1 MNIRCWIARIALLAL
16 VALIFVSCS
25 QKEEAS
31 KPAVPDSAA
40 LESSAPETEK
50 AAAEPSYGDA
60 LVEGS
65 IGDASNLIPM
75 LSSDTGS
82 HAITGLVYNGL
93 VKYDKDIEL
102 VGDLA
107 EKWSISEDGT
117 VIDFYLRKGVK
128 WHDGSPFS
136 AEDVLFTCKVMI
148 DPKTP
153 TAYGD
158 DFLQVQT
165 AEVID
170 PHTFRVTYKRP
181 FAPALASWGMGV
193 VPKHLLEGKD
203 ITQSPLTRD
212 PVGTGPY
219 VFERWITGQEIVL
232 RANPDY
238 FEGRPYI
245 SESKTRIIP
254 DTATMFLEL
263 KAGGVDLMGLTPIQ
277 YTRQTIDEE
286 SKRRFNKYTYLAS
299 AYTYLGYN
307 LLAPKF
313 KDKRVRQAISY
324 AVNKEQIIE
333 GVLLGLGEPAS
344 GPFKPGTWPYN
355 PNVKPYPYDPERAKE
370 LLRQAGWED
379 RDGDGL
385 LDRDGES
392 FRFTIL
398 TNQGNESRQKTG
410 VIIQHTLKAIG
421 IEVKVRTVEWAAF
434 LKEFVDKKKFE
445 AVILGWT
452 IPPDPDLFDV
462 WHSSKTQPG
471 ELNFVSYRNE
481 EVDRLIE
488 KSRYTFDQEVR
499 KECVY
504 KIQEILAEDQPY
516 TFLYVP
522 QALVAVNSRVRGI
535 EPAPLGISY
544 NRIKWYVPTNEQKY
558 EIAF

>member
-1 MNIRCWIARIALLAL
+1 MNIRYRIARLVLPAL
-16 VALIFVSCS
+16 VVLIFLSCG

-31 KPAVPDSAA
+31 EPSVQNPATQ
-40 LESSAPETEK
+40 ESSPPEPAK
-50 AAAEPSYGDA
+50 AVGEPAYGDA

-75 LSSDTGS
+75 LSSDSSS
-82 HAITGLVYNGL
+82 HAIAGLVYNGL
-93 VKYDKDIEL
+93 VKYDKDINL

-107 EKWSISEDGT
+107 EKWNISEDGT
-117 VIDFYLRKGVK
+117 VIDFHLRKGVK
-128 WHDGSPFS
+128 WHDGSPFT
-136 AEDVLFTCKVMI
+136 AEDALFTYKVMI

-153 TAYGD
+153 TAYAD
-158 DFLQVQT
+158 DFLQVQK
-165 AEVID
+165 AELID
-170 PHTFRVTYKRP
+170 SYTMRVTYKRP

-193 VPKHLLEGKD
+193 APKHLLEGKD
-203 ITQSPLTRD
+203 ITQSPLVRD

-219 VFERWITGQEIVL
+219 LFERWITGREIVL
-232 RANPDY
+232 RANPNY

-254 DTATMFLEL
+254 DSATMFLEL
-263 KAGGVDLMGLTPIQ
+263 EAGGIDLMGLTPIQ
-277 YTRQTIDEE
+277 YTRQTVSDQW
-286 SKRRFNKYTYLAS
+286 KKRFNKYSYLAS

-307 LLAPKF
+307 LEDSKF

-324 AVNKEQIIE
+324 AVNKQELID
-333 GVLLGLGEPAS
+333 GVLLGLGEAAS

-355 PNVKPYPYDPERAKE
+355 PDVKPYAYNPERAKE
-370 LLRQAGWED
+370 LLREAGWED
-379 RDGDGL
+379 TDGDGL
-385 LDRDGES
+385 LDKDGEP

-410 VIIQHTLKAIG
+410 VIIQFSLKAIG
-421 IEVKVRTVEWAAF
+421 IEVQVRTVEWAAF
-434 LKEFVDKKKFE
+434 LKEFIDKKKFE

-462 WHSSKTQPG
+462 WHSSKTRPS

-488 KSRYTFDQEVR
+488 KSRYTFDREVR
-499 KECVY
+499 KECLY

-522 QALVAVNSRVRGI
+522 QALVAVSSRIRGI
-535 EPAPLGISY
+535 EPAPLGIAY
-544 NRIKWYVPTNEQKY
+544 NRIKWYVPADQQKY
-558 EIAF
+558 KIAF